1 MRATTSKLEFDYK
14 QCIILRDDLKLSK
27 GKAAVQTAHAALLS
41 YERAPLP
48 DRRRWKSQGQ
58 KKVVLKVPSLSALYK
73 LRDEAE
79 QRNLPAAIVEDAGL
93 TEIPPGTVT
102 ALGIGPAR
110 TEEIDKLTKDLALY

>member
-1 MRATTSKLEFDYK
+1 MRATSSKREPEYK
-14 QCIILRDDLKLSK
+14 QCIILREDLKLSK

-48 DRRRWKSQGQ
+48 DRRTWKRQGQ
-58 KKVVLKVPSLSALYK
+58 KKVVLKVTSLAALYQ
-73 LRDEAE
+73 LQAEAE
-79 QRNLPAAIVEDAGL
+79 KLNLPSAIVEDAGL

-110 TEEIDKLTKDLALY
+110 AEEIDKLTRDLALY

>member
-1 MRATTSKLEFDYK
+1 MRAASSKREPEYK

-48 DRRRWKSQGQ
+48 DRHRWKRQGQ
-58 KKVVLKVPSLSALYK
+58 KKVVLKVPSLAALYQVQA
-73 LRDEAE
+73 EAA
-79 QRNLPAAIVEDAGL
+79 RLGLPAAIVEDAGL

-110 TEEIDKLTKDLALY
+110 AEEIDKLTGDLALY